1 MRGRTHLRTIFSKPK
16 FLGYKDIT
24 KVASMVLRCKKLW
37 YATRQPRYL
46 LFPFTDKTTK
56 SSSNTSLHS
65 KRISNSSRTGDVF
78 TSRVVISR
86 LSPPKGGSLQRAFPC
101 APREI
106 ILYLPAVLNYG
117 HRNLFFV
124 VGYGKVQHILVIL
137 V

>member
-1 MRGRTHLRTIFSKPK
+1 MYGQFCPNQN
-16 FLGYKDIT
+16 FLDTKIT
-24 KVASMVLRCKKLW
+24 KVSSMVLCCKKVW

-46 LFPFTDKTTK
+46 LFSFTDKTGK
-56 SSSNTSLHS
+56 STSNTSLHS
-65 KRISNSSRTGDVF
+65 MRISNSSRTGDSRVF

-86 LSPPKGGSLQRAFPC
+86 LSPPKGVSLQRAFPC

>member
-1 MRGRTHLRTIFSKPK
+1 MKGWTHLRTIFSKPK

-56 SSSNTSLHS
+56 SSSNTS
-65 KRISNSSRTGDVF
+65 KRISNSSRTGDSPVF

-86 LSPPKGGSLQRAFPC
+86 LSPSKGVSLQRAFPC

-106 ILYLPAVLNYG
+106 LYLPAVFNYG

>member
-86 LSPPKGGSLQRAFPC
+86 SSPPKGVSLQRAFPC

-106 ILYLPAVLNYG
+106 ILYLPAVFNYG